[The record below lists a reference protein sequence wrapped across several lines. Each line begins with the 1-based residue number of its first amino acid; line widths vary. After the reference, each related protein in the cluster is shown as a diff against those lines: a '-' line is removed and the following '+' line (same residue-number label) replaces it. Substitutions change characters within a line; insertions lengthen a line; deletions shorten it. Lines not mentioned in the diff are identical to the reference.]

1 MAVAVVIDIPG
12 GNQRFYDEIIP
23 DMFPKDQ
30 LPEGWKMHI
39 AGPTQNG
46 WRSCQCGAVTG
57 GLRGLRPR
65 KARPNSAKAGGSD
78 SKHDFLSRL
87 QNDRAVNSRST
98 DQRGR

>member
-46 WRSCQCGAVTG
+46 WRIVNVVPSREVFEAFARERLGPTLQRLEGVT
-57 GLRGLRPR
+57 PSMTFFPVY
-65 KARPNSAKAGGSD
+65 KMIEP
-78 SKHDFLSRL
+78 
-87 QNDRAVNSRST
+87 
-98 DQRGR
+98 